1 MKLTPCRPNTL
12 DRNEWCLKDL
22 FSYGEGFDL
31 IAIPSTVW
39 NQLKGVWLNLNNGAS
54 ESPKKVLAA
63 QEGSPLVSYQ
73 YNAPETLSTLFPTGF
88 PTDVALY
95 FKGNALIFNPTVGN
109 AIEANGVP
117 YQQSTISIPIG
128 SDMYYDMFAQFM
140 QSKSWVFL
148 KLSYDNQILHVYGG
162 PRGYFPVADEIAEMM
177 YSGNNDSKGMTTLSF
192 SQPKA
197 QFTIEYIENANNID
211 SPNALPD
218 LFKAIQANIC
228 KPTATNNNMQ
238 GLVGELKFSTVINGG
253 KINGKNIIF
262 DPVEEAGVTS
272 IQIYGEYSDQSQ
284 IDILNAHKGEN
295 LFLNGEIELNVQAI
309 PTCAIA
315 FYLNELDDNPYT
327 TQFEPLNQGKHT
339 FTIAIDPL
347 PDVEIKKFGIALVSQ
362 TETNGTVISYT
373 NFVLETKM

>member
-12 DRNEWCLKDL
+12 DRNEWFLKDL

-54 ESPKKVLAA
+54 ESPKKVLVAE
-63 QEGSPLVSYQ
+63 EGSPLVSYQ
-73 YNAPETLSTLFPTGF
+73 YNAPETLSTLFPKDF

-177 YSGNNDSKGMTTLSF
+177 YSGNNDAKGETQLSF
-192 SQPKA
+192 TQEKA
-197 QFTIEYIENANNID
+197 AYTIEYIKNAED
-211 SPNALPD
+211 STDSEALPK
-218 LFKAIQANIC
+218 LFAEIQTAIC
-228 KPTATNNNMQ
+228 
-238 GLVGELKFSTVINGG
+238 
-253 KINGKNIIF
+253 
-262 DPVEEAGVTS
+262 
-272 IQIYGEYSDQSQ
+272 
-284 IDILNAHKGEN
+284 
-295 LFLNGEIELNVQAI
+295 I
-309 PTCAIA
+309 PTT
-315 FYLNELDDNPYT
+315 PT
-327 TQFEPLNQGKHT
+327 TSLG
-339 FTIAIDPL
+339 A
-347 PDVEIKKFGIALVSQ
+347 
-362 TETNGTVISYT
+362 
-373 NFVLETKM
+373 

>member
-1 MKLTPCRPNTL
+1 MIMK
-12 DRNEWCLKDL
+12 
-22 FSYGEGFDL
+22 
-31 IAIPSTVW
+31 
-39 NQLKGVWLNLNNGAS
+39 
-54 ESPKKVLAA
+54 
-63 QEGSPLVSYQ
+63 
-73 YNAPETLSTLFPTGF
+73 
-88 PTDVALY
+88 
-95 FKGNALIFNPTVGN
+95 
-109 AIEANGVP
+109 
-117 YQQSTISIPIG
+117 
-128 SDMYYDMFAQFM
+128 
-140 QSKSWVFL
+140 
-148 KLSYDNQILHVYGG
+148 
-162 PRGYFPVADEIAEMM
+162 
-177 YSGNNDSKGMTTLSF
+177 
-192 SQPKA
+192 
-197 QFTIEYIENANNID
+197 NID
-211 SPNALPD
+211 
-218 LFKAIQANIC
+218 
-228 KPTATNNNMQ
+228 
-238 GLVGELKFSTVINGG
+238 

>member
-54 ESPKKVLAA
+54 ESPKKVLVAE
-63 QEGSPLVSYQ
+63 EGSPLVSYQ
-73 YNAPETLSTLFPTGF
+73 YNAPETLSTLFPKDF

-177 YSGNNDSKGMTTLSF
+177 YSGNNDAKGETQLSF
-192 SQPKA
+192 TQEKA
-197 QFTIEYIENANNID
+197 AYTIEYIKNAED
-211 SPNALPD
+211 STDSEALPK
-218 LFKAIQANIC
+218 LFAEIQTAIC
-228 KPTATNNNMQ
+228 
-238 GLVGELKFSTVINGG
+238 
-253 KINGKNIIF
+253 
-262 DPVEEAGVTS
+262 
-272 IQIYGEYSDQSQ
+272 
-284 IDILNAHKGEN
+284 
-295 LFLNGEIELNVQAI
+295 I
-309 PTCAIA
+309 PTT
-315 FYLNELDDNPYT
+315 PT
-327 TQFEPLNQGKHT
+327 TSPG
-339 FTIAIDPL
+339 A
-347 PDVEIKKFGIALVSQ
+347 
-362 TETNGTVISYT
+362 
-373 NFVLETKM
+373 

>member
-1 MKLTPCRPNTL
+1 MKLTTCRPNTL

-54 ESPKKVLAA
+54 ESPKKVLVAE
-63 QEGSPLVSYQ
+63 EGSPLVSYQ
-73 YNAPETLSTLFPTGF
+73 YNAPETLSTLFSEGF

-177 YSGNNDSKGMTTLSF
+177 YSGNNDAKGETQLSF
-192 SQPKA
+192 TQEKA
-197 QFTIEYIENANNID
+197 AYTIEYIKNAED
-211 SPNALPD
+211 STDSEALPK
-218 LFKAIQANIC
+218 LFAEIQTAIC
-228 KPTATNNNMQ
+228 
-238 GLVGELKFSTVINGG
+238 
-253 KINGKNIIF
+253 
-262 DPVEEAGVTS
+262 
-272 IQIYGEYSDQSQ
+272 
-284 IDILNAHKGEN
+284 
-295 LFLNGEIELNVQAI
+295 I
-309 PTCAIA
+309 PTT
-315 FYLNELDDNPYT
+315 PT
-327 TQFEPLNQGKHT
+327 TSPG
-339 FTIAIDPL
+339 A
-347 PDVEIKKFGIALVSQ
+347 
-362 TETNGTVISYT
+362 
-373 NFVLETKM
+373 

>member
-54 ESPKKVLAA
+54 ESPKKVLVAE
-63 QEGSPLVSYQ
+63 EGSPLVSYQ
-73 YNAPETLSTLFPTGF
+73 YNAPETLSTLFPKDF

-177 YSGNNDSKGMTTLSF
+177 YSGNNDAKGETQLSF
-192 SQPKA
+192 TQEKA
-197 QFTIEYIENANNID
+197 AYTIEYIKNAED
-211 SPNALPD
+211 STDSEALPK
-218 LFKAIQANIC
+218 LFAEIQTAIC
-228 KPTATNNNMQ
+228 
-238 GLVGELKFSTVINGG
+238 
-253 KINGKNIIF
+253 
-262 DPVEEAGVTS
+262 
-272 IQIYGEYSDQSQ
+272 
-284 IDILNAHKGEN
+284 
-295 LFLNGEIELNVQAI
+295 I
-309 PTCAIA
+309 PTT
-315 FYLNELDDNPYT
+315 PT
-327 TQFEPLNQGKHT
+327 TSLG
-339 FTIAIDPL
+339 A
-347 PDVEIKKFGIALVSQ
+347 
-362 TETNGTVISYT
+362 
-373 NFVLETKM
+373 